1 MKTSLTSIVNRH
13 RKSTMRLT
21 MGEVAAFLEAPWGVA
36 DRRVEGYS
44 IDSRSLAANQL
55 FFAIRGPR
63 FDGHQFVGQALE
75 RGAAGAVVA
84 EAFYARAPVDWR
96 PALLAVADTLRALQ
110 TLAREVRRKWSK
122 RLIAVTGSTGKST
135 TKEMIAAI
143 LSRRLCVL
151 RSPGNLNNDFGL
163 PLALLG
169 LEPEHEVAV
178 MELAMS
184 APGEIAR
191 LARLAEPQVGVV
203 TNVAPAHLQF
213 FDSVDAIALAK
224 RELIDYLATTGASA
238 VAVLNEDDERV
249 RKFAE
254 GFPGRVLT
262 FGFSELADV
271 GATDVIVDKGQISTI
286 KCRTPNWR
294 ADFTLPLPGRHN
306 VENALAAIAV
316 SSVFDILPE
325 DIRPALAEFQ
335 NLHQR
340 SEILTLPGE
349 VTVINDCY
357 NSNPLAMERMLE
369 TLAAWPGA
377 RRRIVVA
384 GEMLELGSTSPELHR
399 AVGRKC
405 AQSGADWVIAVQGD
419 ARFIM
424 EGAVEG
430 GVTPSRA
437 RFFPDATSAAEF
449 CPSLI
454 EPGDVILV
462 KGSRGVHLETVME
475 MLKRQETGV
484 RCQEP
489 ESKLENRN
497 SKIEA

>member
-1 MKTSLTSIVNRH
+1 M
-13 RKSTMRLT
+13 
-21 MGEVAAFLEAPWGVA
+21 
-36 DRRVEGYS
+36 
-44 IDSRSLAANQL
+44 
-55 FFAIRGPR
+55 
-63 FDGHQFVGQALE
+63 
-75 RGAAGAVVA
+75 
-84 EAFYARAPVDWR
+84 
-96 PALLAVADTLRALQ
+96 
-110 TLAREVRRKWSK
+110 
-122 RLIAVTGSTGKST
+122 AVTGSTGKST

-143 LSRRLCVL
+143 LSRRFRVL

-184 APGEIAR
+184 AAGEIAR

-224 RELIDYLATTGASA
+224 RELIDYLATTGPGA

-262 FGFSELADV
+262 FGFSPKAAFR
-271 GATDVIVDKGQISTI
+271 ATEMKWARVRKAPLGSTP
-286 KCRTPNWR
+286 RTGCPNLPCLCR
-294 ADFTLPLPGRHN
+294 ADTMSKCPGGHCGFQRF
-306 VENALAAIAV
+306 AIP
-316 SSVFDILPE
+316 PE
-325 DIRPALAEFQ
+325 EMRQALAEFQ

-384 GEMLELGSTSPELHR
+384 GEMLELGPTSPELHR
-399 AVGRKC
+399 GVGRKC
-405 AQSGADWVIAVQGD
+405 AQSGVAWVIAVQGD
-419 ARFIM
+419 ARFFV

-430 GVTPSRA
+430 GIPPSHA
-437 RFFPDATSAAEF
+437 RFFPDAQSAGEF
-449 CPSLI
+449 CQTLI
-454 EPGDVILV
+454 APGDVILV
-462 KGSRGVHLETVME
+462 KGSRGVHLETVIE
-475 MLKRQETGV
+475 MLKGQNSGV
-484 RCQEP
+484 RSQKSDEARRL
-489 ESKLENRN
+489 KLEVGR
-497 SKIEA
+497 

>member
-1 MKTSLTSIVNRH
+1 MAWRIAPSRDTPSIRARSRPASFSSPSVDRGLTGTSL
-13 RKSTMRLT
+13 
-21 MGEVAAFLEAPWGVA
+21 W
-36 DRRVEGYS
+36 DRRWT
-44 IDSRSLAANQL
+44 AA
-55 FFAIRGPR
+55 PP
-63 FDGHQFVGQALE
+63 
-75 RGAAGAVVA
+75 
-84 EAFYARAPVDWR
+84 ARWWR
-96 PALLAVADTLRALQ
+96 RPFTPALRGNGGPHCLRLRTRASALQ
-110 TLAREVRRKWSK
+110 TLAREVRRQWGK
-122 RLIAVTGSTGKST
+122 RLVAVTGSTGKST

-143 LSRRLCVL
+143 LSRRFRVL

-184 APGEIAR
+184 AAGEIAR
-191 LARLAEPQVGVV
+191 LARLAEPEVGVV

-224 RELIDYLATTGASA
+224 RELIDYLATVGPGA

-262 FGFSELADV
+262 FGFLPKAAFR
-271 GATDVIVDKGQISTI
+271 ATDVRPRAGIGSAFHVTAPELEVRIYLAFAGQTQ
-286 KCRTPNWR
+286 CPEC
-294 ADFTLPLPGRHN
+294 PGRHRG
-306 VENALAAIAV
+306 IKRFRH
-316 SSVFDILPE
+316 SPGGD
-325 DIRPALAEFQ
+325 RQALAEFQ

-384 GEMLELGSTSPELHR
+384 GEMLELGPTSPELHR
-399 AVGRKC
+399 GVGRKC
-405 AQSGADWVIAVQGD
+405 AQSGVAWVIAVQGD
-419 ARFIM
+419 AQFFV

-430 GVTPSRA
+430 GIPPSHG
-437 RFFPDATSAAEF
+437 RFFPDAKSAGEF
-449 CPSLI
+449 CQALI
-454 EPGDVILV
+454 APGDVILV
-462 KGSRGVHLETVME
+462 KGSRGVHLETVIE
-475 MLKRQETGV
+475 MLEKRN
-484 RCQEP
+484 
-489 ESKLENRN
+489 LEAR
-497 SKIEA
+497 S